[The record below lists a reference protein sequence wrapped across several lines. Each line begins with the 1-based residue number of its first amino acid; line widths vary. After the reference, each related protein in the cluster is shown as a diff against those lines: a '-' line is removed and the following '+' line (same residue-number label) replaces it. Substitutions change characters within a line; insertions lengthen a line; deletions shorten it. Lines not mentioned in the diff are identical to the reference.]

1 MNGFA
6 SSTPASGGLERGGA
20 GRVGACTLLGPEGP
34 DDSAL
39 GGGGDGFSQAF
50 TDDEFWLVGC
60 GGSGR
65 LLRTT

>member
-1 MNGFA
+1 MVGV
-6 SSTPASGGLERGGA
+6 GG
-20 GRVGACTLLGPEGP
+20 VGACTLLGPEGP

-39 GGGGDGFSQAF
+39 SGAGVDGFSQAF
-50 TDDEFWLVGC
+50 TDDDFVVVGC